1 MRTKS
6 RGALIVDAVITASL
20 QPMPRVTESDDD
32 DDDDDICSLQTVPDL
47 VTVQHQARKTTAQT
61 MEEKN
66 YRPDKR
72 REKLLS

>member
-20 QPMPRVTESDDD
+20 QPMPRVTGSD

-72 REKLLS
+72 REKLPS

>member
-20 QPMPRVTESDDD
+20 QPMPRVTES

-72 REKLLS
+72 REKLPS